1 MINFHLKKPTALFKT
16 VSEDKHLK
24 LRSFKDNF
32 IYFKYLIDSE
42 LQSQQVPLL
51 TELFCLYAG
60 PD

>member
-24 LRSFKDNF
+24 LRSFKGNF

-51 TELFCLYAG
+51 TELFCL
-60 PD
+60 